1 MATSA
6 PLINGTASRAVLRAR
21 PLALARW
28 LEFVAGFVVLIVLVG
43 GITRLTES
51 GLSITEWDLATGILP
66 PLSEAAWQAEFAKYQ
81 ATPEY
86 RLEASLAG
94 MTLADFQ
101 FIYFWEWF
109 HRLLARTVGLAY
121 AVPLV
126 WFWAKGAIP
135 HGFKPRLIG
144 LLALGG
150 LQGLFGWLM
159 VQSGLVGDMTDVSH
173 FRLSLHLLTALLLL
187 AALVWTA
194 RDMRHLAVNPDAQRA
209 RLTPAS
215 LGVAAVLFIQ
225 LLLGAWVAGLNAGHA
240 AYDWPT
246 MNGDILPA
254 VDFGQG
260 VFWTVTHDPYLLHF
274 LHRWWAWIAVG
285 ALVYLA
291 RRIRKIDRRASIA
304 VHSAFGVMVLLGI
317 ATVMTEVELWV
328 AAAHQLTGAIL
339 VASAAWA
346 MHCDGLA
353 RLKDPTRSALR

>member
-1 MATSA
+1 
-6 PLINGTASRAVLRAR
+6 
-21 PLALARW
+21 
-28 LEFVAGFVVLIVLVG
+28 
-43 GITRLTES
+43 
-51 GLSITEWDLATGILP
+51 
-66 PLSEAAWQAEFAKYQ
+66 
-81 ATPEY
+81 
-86 RLEASLAG
+86 
-94 MTLADFQ
+94 
-101 FIYFWEWF
+101 
-109 HRLLARTVGLAY
+109 
-121 AVPLV
+121 
-126 WFWAKGAIP
+126 
-135 HGFKPRLIG
+135 
-144 LLALGG
+144 
-150 LQGLFGWLM
+150 
-159 VQSGLVGDMTDVSH
+159 
-173 FRLSLHLLTALLLL
+173 
-187 AALVWTA
+187 
-194 RDMRHLAVNPDAQRA
+194 
-209 RLTPAS
+209 
-215 LGVAAVLFIQ
+215 
-225 LLLGAWVAGLNAGHA
+225 
-240 AYDWPT
+240 